1 MERADLPPELWD
13 IVFSRLIETIDL
25 RTFRSLSKVHRLVA
39 HAAVLREIRG
49 VVRASRVS
57 VTEQM
62 VSLITGIQRGGGH
75 LVYLGRNRARACV
88 ALNEG
93 CNAALFLSDRGVAML
108 AHAGDGKANLIA
120 EMRDIMTCQLEYN
133 HRDDERPD
141 ERAKLRLS
149 HGGHTYTHGA
159 HGITGYASLGG
170 YLAPV
175 PAARLSV
182 TPNSDDRQLPRVR
195 CQLFPGVYSLL
206 SDRWREYVDTLR
218 GLAARLIDFLD
229 YLEGRGFDIAPCTT
243 YDLPERSGG
252 G

>member
-1 MERADLPPELWD
+1 MGAAGTRKETPNLPPELWD

-62 VSLITGIQRGGGH
+62 VSLVAGIQRGGGH

-108 AHAGDGKANLIA
+108 AHAGDGKASLIA
-120 EMRDIMTCQLEYN
+120 EMRDVMTCQLEYD
-133 HRDDERPD
+133 HRDDQRPD

-149 HGGHTYTHGA
+149 HGGHTYTHAVYGVR
-159 HGITGYASLGG
+159 GYTTLGDEV
-170 YLAPV
+170 APV

-182 TPNSDDRQLPRVR
+182 TTQLRRPTFAV
-195 CQLFPGVYSLL
+195 
-206 SDRWREYVDTLR
+206 
-218 GLAARLIDFLD
+218 A
-229 YLEGRGFDIAPCTT
+229 
-243 YDLPERSGG
+243 
-252 G
+252 